1 MAKPKKMTAM
11 EKVNMVHR
19 LFPLFKFISGKW
31 FIGQKEIK
39 NIDAFLLQGRVGAM
53 FDNAQRMIEFKDTFR
68 LAYGDPTGDWPEMPI
83 VTEAKKIIKEGEDKK
98 LPLIPAFIDHK
109 KLQII
114 HYLLEPNNEYF
125 IIVYG
130 VGGSGKSTFMNVIR
144 QIFEGDTAAITLKE
158 LGEGFRLA
166 SAIDKRLIY
175 STEIDADRITDTNIK
190 KYVSKE
196 PLQVNPKN
204 EKPYDSRFQASFI
217 FNCNTPP
224 SINLSDSGL
233 LRRIVYYRMN
243 TKIPE
248 DQRDP
253 TMNSKIWTNDE
264 LMAIVVKALKTDIK
278 HLYDDFEKDTRMGL
292 IERDT
297 VYRYKDENT
306 YQGYRFA
313 CQNEGFK
320 PYNRENWEAVR
331 RLLKEWGVIKD
342 KEDSAKKENASSIWK
357 NFEEGSN
364 G

>member
-1 MAKPKKMTAM
+1 MAKPKKMTTM

-39 NIDAFLLQGRVGAM
+39 NIDSFLLQGRVGAM

-68 LAYGDPTGDWPEMPI
+68 LAYGDATGDWPEMPI
-83 VTEAKKIIKEGEDKK
+83 VTEAKKLIRNGEDKA
-98 LPLIPAFIDHK
+98 LPPIPAFIDHK

-125 IIVYG
+125 IIIYG
-130 VGGSGKSTFMNVIR
+130 VAGSGKSTFMNVIM
-144 QIFEGDTAAITLKE
+144 QIFEGDIAAISLKE
-158 LGEGFRLA
+158 LSEGFRVA
-166 SAIDKRLIY
+166 SAVDKRLVC
-175 STEIDADRITDTNIK
+175 STEIEATRITDTNIK

-204 EKPYDSRFQASFI
+204 EKPYNSRFQASFI
-217 FNCNTPP
+217 FNCNDPP
-224 SINLSDSGL
+224 SINLADTGL
-233 LRRIVYYRMN
+233 LRRIVYYKMD

-248 DQRDP
+248 EQKDP
-253 TMNSKIWTNDE
+253 TMNKKIWTNDE
-264 LMAIVVKALKTDIK
+264 LMAIVVKALKTDIT
-278 HLYDDFEKDTRMGL
+278 HLYSDFEKDTIEGL
-292 IERDT
+292 IKEDK

>member
-39 NIDAFLLQGRVGAM
+39 NIDSFLLQGRVGAM
-53 FDNAQRMIEFKDTFR
+53 FDNVQRMIEFKDAFR
-68 LAYGDPTGDWPEMPI
+68 LTYGDPKGDWPEMPI
-83 VTEAKKIIKEGEDKK
+83 VTEAKKIIKEGEDKN
-98 LPLIPAFIDHK
+98 LPPIPAFIDYK

-125 IIVYG
+125 FIVYG
-130 VGGSGKSTFMNVIR
+130 VGGSGKSTFMNIIR
-144 QIFEGDTAAITLKE
+144 QIFEDDEAAITLKE
-158 LGEGFRLA
+158 LGAEFRLA

-175 STEIDADRITDTNIK
+175 STEIDADRITDTKIK
-190 KYVSKE
+190 DYVSKE

-204 EKPYDSRFQASFI
+204 EKPYYSRFQASFI
-217 FNCNTPP
+217 FNCNIPP
-224 SINLSDSGL
+224 SINLADTGM
-233 LRRIVYYRMN
+233 LRRIIYYRMN

-264 LMAIVVKALKTDIK
+264 LMAIVVKALKTDIEN
-278 HLYDDFEKDTRMGL
+278 LYDDFEKDTRRGL

-342 KEDSAKKENASSIWK
+342 KEDSGKKENASSIWK